1 MPLVRSY
8 AYEKLPA
15 WAALKRYRKDCFH
28 QGEAVEIELPYR
40 RVAFVVLCGA
50 CEVEESG
57 TKTLVRQ
64 YEVYESKTGSFTMH
78 GVFQPPFYFIRN
90 VDVLVIGGEWDGAE
104 INLFMVNQ
112 SDCPEN
118 RSALGAGTPN
128 SYYRN
133 TNFDNHYHDFDEFW
147 IVCEGSGVVQDNGSF
162 YEVEEGDCVA
172 TGAGN
177 HHDFPIV
184 HSFVK
189 ALAIE
194 MAPEPGKRHGHLWE
208 QTHGKAVPDPSKA

>member
-15 WAALKRYRKDCFH
+15 WAALKMYRKYCFH

-112 SDCPEN
+112 SDCPETEAHSVRAPLTATIETRILTIIITISMN
-118 RSALGAGTPN
+118 SGLSAKAQA
-128 SYYRN
+128 SYR
-133 TNFDNHYHDFDEFW
+133 TTAA
-147 IVCEGSGVVQDNGSF
+147 S
-162 YEVEEGDCVA
+162 
-172 TGAGN
+172 T
-177 HHDFPIV
+177 
-184 HSFVK
+184 K
-189 ALAIE
+189 
-194 MAPEPGKRHGHLWE
+194 
-208 QTHGKAVPDPSKA
+208 